1 MRRYAKMPN
10 DVTQMLVPLNQSEAT
25 NTTRPNTVDM
35 VFFFLYKLVLV
46 NFEGAFPESPSPVST
61 NDPAIIVSQCDVR
74 RHNDVIEKTTAIVGS
89 RLASEVSRFEFI
101 VWCCFNLSS

>member
-1 MRRYAKMPN
+1 M
-10 DVTQMLVPLNQSEAT
+10 
-25 NTTRPNTVDM
+25 
-35 VFFFLYKLVLV
+35 YKLVLV

-89 RLASEVSRFEFI
+89 RLASEVSRFYYSLCGVVLTYQVESD
-101 VWCCFNLSS
+101 VTLSK